1 MFQNRRK
8 NEKNLL
14 ICDLGMS
21 TSLVVKRMKQAA
33 EAQGLPVEIE
43 AKGMQSFRSL
53 IQDFDCVLLGPQI
66 SYKLQNVKLLVQNSA
81 NLSLVLI

>member
-1 MFQNRRK
+1 MKRI
-8 NEKNLL
+8 LL

-53 IQDFDCVLLGPQI
+53 IQDFDCV
-66 SYKLQNVKLLVQNSA
+66 Y
-81 NLSLVLI
+81 